1 MRTVSQCG
9 PMLNS
14 VELFVGLR
22 YLRAKRR
29 TRFVSFITLIS
40 LIGIS
45 LGVAALIVIMS
56 VMNGF
61 EGELRNRLL
70 SMSAHGTV
78 SGRDGLLQDWRQ
90 VVEDVAA
97 EEGVEAAAPFVQME
111 GMIQSGRNLFAVIVH
126 GVDPAFEKAL
136 SGNVINMVEGSLD
149 SLQSEGRSIILG
161 RNLAYDLN
169 ARIGDGVVLLI
180 PRPVGDGTLE
190 PVLERFVLGGVFE
203 AGVIQHDTQLAL
215 IHAADAA
222 RVLGIG
228 DAVNSVRFRADDV
241 MAAPEIAAS
250 LQQRLGDSVSASDWT
265 KENVSYF
272 RAIRVEKMMMSLIL
286 SLIIGVAAFNIV
298 ASLVMVVTDKTTD
311 IAVLRT
317 LGMGPNGVVRVFFV
331 QGAVIGWAGVLIG
344 VVLGVVLAIYVPVIV
359 PFLEQL
365 LSFQIMPGDVYYVS
379 RIPSELELQD
389 VTVTAIAAFVLTS
402 LATLYPARRA
412 ALVNP
417 AEALRYE

>member
-40 LIGIS
+40 LLGIA
-45 LGVAALIVIMS
+45 LGVAALIVILS

-78 SGRDGLLQDWRQ
+78 SGSSGSIQDWQ
-90 VVEDVAA
+90 SLVDDVNT
-97 EEGVEAAAPFVQME
+97 ETGVAAAAPFVQME
-111 GMIQSGRNLFAVIVH
+111 GMVQSGSDLHAVMVH
-126 GVDPAFEKAL
+126 GVDPAYEEVL
-136 SGNVINMVEGSLD
+136 SGDMINMVEGDLGVLGAGS
-149 SLQSEGRSIILG
+149 RKIILG
-161 RNLAYDLN
+161 RILAYDLR
-169 ARIGDGVVLLI
+169 ARLGDGVVLLI

-203 AGVIQHDTQLAL
+203 AGLSDHDGVLAL
-215 IHAADAA
+215 VHASDAADI
-222 RVLGIG
+222 LGIG
-228 DAVNSVRFRADDV
+228 GAVSAVRFRADDV
-241 MAAPEIAAS
+241 MAAPTIAAS
-250 LQQRLGDSVSASDWT
+250 LQARLGDAVTTSDWT
-265 KENVSYF
+265 VENGSYF
-272 RAIRVEKMMMSLIL
+272 RAIRIEKMMMSLIL

-344 VVLGVVLAIYVPVIV
+344 VVLGVVLAIYVPVIA

-365 LSFQIMPGDVYYVS
+365 LGFQIMPGDVYYVT
-379 RIPSELELQD
+379 RIPSILEMQD
-389 VTVTAIAAFVLTS
+389 VGVIATAAFVLTS